1 MSTVLE
7 HKCPC
12 CGGAVAFDSSS
23 QKIKCPYCDTEFDPV
38 AFENTANAEK
48 TGDSI
53 DWQSGENE
61 WKDGETDS
69 MSVYVCNSCGGEIVC
84 DSTTAATSCPYCAN
98 PVVFSGKLTGALRPD
113 VIIPFKFN
121 KKQAKSALEKHV
133 HSNRFIPKVFQD
145 KNHIDEIKGVYVP
158 HWLFSC
164 DSDATGEFDAV
175 TVRHWSDSNYRYTEK
190 TFYNVRTGG
199 HMHFSDI
206 PVDGSKKMDDD
217 LMESIEPFNLSEGV
231 DFSTAYLAGYLA
243 DKYDVNLE
251 ESIPRANERIRQSA
265 CDALKKTITGYD
277 IVTPRDIQLR
287 IANGQYKYAL
297 YPVWLL
303 NTTWKGEKFTFA
315 MNGQT
320 GKFVGDLPLDKGKF
334 WKYVSLYG
342 LGIAAVIYAVLWII
356 ALM

>member
-7 HKCPC
+7 YKCPC
-12 CGGAVAFDSSS
+12 CGGAVQFDSGT
-23 QKIKCPYCDTEFDPV
+23 QKLKCPYCDTEFDV
-38 AFENTANAEK
+38 DALKQTEEAKGEDNVNWQAN
-48 TGDSI
+48 D
-53 DWQSGENE
+53 NE
-61 WKDGETDS
+61 WQQGEQDG
-69 MSVYVCNSCGGEIVC
+69 MSVYTCNSCGGEIVC
-84 DSTTAATSCPYCAN
+84 DSTTAATSCPYCGN
-98 PVVFSGKLTGALRPD
+98 PVVMTGKLSGALRPD
-113 VIIPFKFN
+113 VIIPFKLD
-121 KKQAKSALEKHV
+121 KKAAKAALEKHIASKKFV
-133 HSNRFIPKVFQD
+133 PKVFKD

-164 DSDATGEFDAV
+164 NSDVDAQYQAQN
-175 TVRHWSDSNYRYTEK
+175 VRSWSDSNYRYTE
-190 TFYNVRTGG
+190 TSYFDVRTSGN
-199 HMHFSDI
+199 MSFADI

-231 DFSTAYLAGYLA
+231 DFNAAYLAGYLA
-243 DKYDVNLE
+243 DKYDVSLE
-251 ESIPRANERIRQSA
+251 DSIPRANERIRQSA
-265 CDALKKTITGYD
+265 SDALARTVKGYD
-277 IVTPRDIQLR
+277 SVTPREIHLN
-287 IANGQYKYAL
+287 IVNGKYKYAL

>member
-1 MSTVLE
+1 
-7 HKCPC
+7 
-12 CGGAVAFDSSS
+12 
-23 QKIKCPYCDTEFDPV
+23 
-38 AFENTANAEK
+38 
-48 TGDSI
+48 
-53 DWQSGENE
+53 
-61 WKDGETDS
+61 
-69 MSVYVCNSCGGEIVC
+69 
-84 DSTTAATSCPYCAN
+84 
-98 PVVFSGKLTGALRPD
+98 
-113 VIIPFKFN
+113 
-121 KKQAKSALEKHV
+121 
-133 HSNRFIPKVFQD
+133 
-145 KNHIDEIKGVYVP
+145 
-158 HWLFSC
+158 
-164 DSDATGEFDAV
+164 
-175 TVRHWSDSNYRYTEK
+175 
-190 TFYNVRTGG
+190 
-199 HMHFSDI
+199 MHFSDI

-217 LMESIEPFNLSEGV
+217 LMESIEPFDLSDGV

-243 DKYDVNLE
+243 DKYDVGLE

-265 CDALKKTITGYD
+265 CEALRRTVTGYD
-277 IVTPRDIQLR
+277 MVTPRDIQLR